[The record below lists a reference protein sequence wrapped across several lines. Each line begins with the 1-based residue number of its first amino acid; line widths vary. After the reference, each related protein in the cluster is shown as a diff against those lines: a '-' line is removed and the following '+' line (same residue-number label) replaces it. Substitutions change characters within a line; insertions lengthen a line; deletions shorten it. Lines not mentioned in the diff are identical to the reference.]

1 LIFQRIVNKD
11 ISIIK
16 KSLTEIILVKYG
28 NILVNVEIQDDV
40 EYRFFWTNGQDQVE
54 MLCESWK
61 EAKED
66 IIAYLQSIDNFV
78 V

>member
-1 LIFQRIVNKD
+1 MLFQRIVNKD

-16 KSLTEIILVKYG
+16 KSLTEIIMVKYG
-28 NILVNVEIQDDV
+28 NILVNVEIQDDL

-66 IIAYLQSIDNFV
+66 IIAYLQTNQEF
-78 V
+78 

>member
-1 LIFQRIVNKD
+1 MLFQRIVNND

-16 KSLTEIILVKYG
+16 KSLTQIIMVKYG

-54 MLCESWK
+54 MTCESWK

-66 IIAYLQSIDNFV
+66 IIAYLQTNQEF
-78 V
+78 

>member
-16 KSLTEIILVKYG
+16 KNLTEIIMVKYG

-54 MLCESWK
+54 MNCESWK

-66 IIAYLQSIDNFV
+66 IIAYLQTNQEF
-78 V
+78 

>member
-1 LIFQRIVNKD
+1 MLFQRIVNKD

-16 KSLTEIILVKYG
+16 KSLTEIIMVKYG
-28 NILVNVEIQDDV
+28 NILVNVEIQDDL

-66 IIAYLQSIDNFV
+66 IIAYLQTNYEF
-78 V
+78 

>member
-1 LIFQRIVNKD
+1 MLFQRIVNNN

-16 KSLTEIILVKYG
+16 KSLTEIIMVKYG
-28 NILVNVEIQDDV
+28 NILVNVEIQDD

-54 MLCESWK
+54 MTCESWK

>member
-1 LIFQRIVNKD
+1 MIFQRIVNKD

-28 NILVNVEIQDDV
+28 NILVNVEIQDD

-54 MLCESWK
+54 MTCESWK

>member
-1 LIFQRIVNKD
+1 
-11 ISIIK
+11 
-16 KSLTEIILVKYG
+16 
-28 NILVNVEIQDDV
+28 VNVEIQDDV

-54 MLCESWK
+54 MNCESWK

>member
-1 LIFQRIVNKD
+1 MLFQRIVNND

-16 KSLTEIILVKYG
+16 KSLTQIIMVKYG
-28 NILVNVEIQDDV
+28 NILVNVEIQDD

-54 MLCESWK
+54 MTCESWK

-66 IIAYLQSIDNFV
+66 IIAYLQTNQEF
-78 V
+78 

>member
-1 LIFQRIVNKD
+1 MIFQRIVNKD

-66 IIAYLQSIDNFV
+66 IIAYLQTNQEF
-78 V
+78 

>member
-1 LIFQRIVNKD
+1 MLFQRIVNND

-16 KSLTEIILVKYG
+16 KSLTEIIMVKYG
-28 NILVNVEIQDDV
+28 NILVNVEIQDD

-66 IIAYLQSIDNFV
+66 IIAYLQTNQEF
-78 V
+78 

>member
-1 LIFQRIVNKD
+1 MLFQRIVNKD

-16 KSLTEIILVKYG
+16 KSLTEIIMVKYG
-28 NILVNVEIQDDV
+28 NILVNVEIQDD

-66 IIAYLQSIDNFV
+66 IIAYLQSIDNFLV
-78 V
+78 

>member
-1 LIFQRIVNKD
+1 MLFQRIVNKD

-16 KSLTEIILVKYG
+16 KSLTEIIMVKYG
-28 NILVNVEIQDDV
+28 NILVNVEIQDD

-54 MLCESWK
+54 MTCESWK

-66 IIAYLQSIDNFV
+66 IIAYLQTNQEF
-78 V
+78 

>member
-1 LIFQRIVNKD
+1 MLFQRIVNND

-16 KSLTEIILVKYG
+16 KSLTEIIMVKYG
-28 NILVNVEIQDDV
+28 NILVNVEIQDD

-66 IIAYLQSIDNFV
+66 IIGYLQTNQEF
-78 V
+78 

>member
-1 LIFQRIVNKD
+1 MIFQRIVNND

-66 IIAYLQSIDNFV
+66 IIAYLQTNQEF
-78 V
+78 